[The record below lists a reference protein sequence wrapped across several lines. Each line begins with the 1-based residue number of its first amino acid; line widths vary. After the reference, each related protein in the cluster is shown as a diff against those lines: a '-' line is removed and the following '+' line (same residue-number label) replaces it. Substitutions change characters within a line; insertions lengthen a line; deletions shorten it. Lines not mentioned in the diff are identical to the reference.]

1 MSSEYII
8 PTLIVFIFIAA
19 CISFGG
25 ISMIQ
30 SKRSGTLGTSED
42 FFTGESSVSPWM
54 ASMTYIATV
63 FSAFIFMGSVGGYYN
78 LGMGYNIFLLSELAT
93 VGIFIPTFGR
103 KLYEMANKY
112 HFVTPSDFVAY
123 RFGNNKVVRV
133 GYGVLMVLFTVAFMA
148 AQIVAIAY
156 ILEIITGGFFSY
168 PAAVLTV
175 GGVLIAYILLGGY
188 KAVVYTDC
196 LQAIMLIATVV
207 VTFIIVLWKF
217 DLSSTYLAM
226 DSLRA
231 INYAPGPIGAYT
243 PLFYVTQFLIVGL
256 SFLLMPQLWVRL
268 HAMNSKKGLIQIVK
282 NFTFWTWFIFLC
294 AAIFAVCIGY
304 KYNVVDGVVVA
315 NIPADK
321 LTLTYMFDEVPKWIA
336 ATLLSGCV
344 AASMSTVN
352 SQILAV
358 SSILTRDFYTQLR
371 PEKKHNEAFIGRM
384 WIIVLCIISA
394 IYAFWPP
401 KLFVDV
407 LISGVY
413 PGMAAGVSTI
423 IIGFLWKGAN
433 VKGAIASLVVGFI
446 VAFYLVYANLHPFGI
461 YNAFFTFICSFIALV
476 VVSLITK
483 SPKDAEIIPPEV
495 GHLMETQD

>member
-1 MSSEYII
+1 MGSEFIV

-19 CISFGG
+19 CIAFGAV
-25 ISMIQ
+25 SMFQ
-30 SKRSGTLGTSED
+30 SKRAGTYGGSED
-42 FFTGESSVSPWM
+42 FFTGEASVSPWM

-93 VGIFIPTFGR
+93 AGIFIPTFGR
-103 KLYEMANKY
+103 KLYEMANKH

-123 RFGNNKVVRV
+123 RFGNNKIVRV

-168 PAAVLTV
+168 TVAVLTV

-207 VTFIIVLWKF
+207 VTFIVVLMKF
-217 DLSSTYLAM
+217 DLPATYLAM
-226 DSLRA
+226 DSLRQ
-231 INYAPGPIGAYT
+231 INFAPGPIGAYT
-243 PLFYVTQFLIVGL
+243 PLFYVTQFLVVGI
-256 SFLLMPQLWVRL
+256 SFVLMPQLWVRL
-268 HAMNSKKGLIQIVK
+268 HAMRSKRGLIEITK
-282 NFTFWTWFIFLC
+282 NFTFWTSFIFM
-294 AAIFAVCIGY
+294 AAAVFAVCIGY
-304 KYNVVDGVVVA
+304 KYNVVNGTVVA
-315 NIPADK
+315 NVAADK

-358 SSILTRDFYTQLR
+358 SSILTRDFYTQLT
-371 PEKKHNEAFIGRM
+371 PEKKHNEAFIGRI
-384 WIIVLCIISA
+384 WIIILCAISA

-401 KLFVDV
+401 QLFVNV

-413 PGMAAGVSTI
+413 PGMAAGVPAI
-423 IIGFLWKGAN
+423 IIAFLWKGAN
-433 VKGAIASLVVGFI
+433 VKGAIASLIVGFI
-446 VAFYLVYANLHPFGI
+446 TAFYTVYAGVHPFGI
-461 YNAFFTFICSFIALV
+461 YNAFFTFICALIALV
-476 VVSLITK
+476 VVSLITR
-483 SPKDAEIIPPEV
+483 SPEDAKMLPPEV
-495 GHLMETQD
+495 GHLMETQ